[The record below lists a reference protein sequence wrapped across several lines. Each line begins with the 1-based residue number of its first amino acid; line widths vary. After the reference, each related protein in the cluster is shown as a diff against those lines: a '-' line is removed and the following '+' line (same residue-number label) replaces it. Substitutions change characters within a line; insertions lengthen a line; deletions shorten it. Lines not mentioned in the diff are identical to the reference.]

1 MQLKSKQTQ
10 CVHCYYNGTFL
21 FYLLH
26 ITSGQVGVNDAF
38 NGEMTD
44 NSTPLDGVRITPL
57 KTVYCGECHRPI

>member
-1 MQLKSKQTQ
+1 MKHNVFIVITMAP
-10 CVHCYYNGTFL
+10 

-44 NSTPLDGVRITPL
+44 NSTQLDGMRLTSL
-57 KTVYCGECHRPI
+57 KTVYCGECHRPL